1 MIAYKI
7 FNFFSIFFSQT
18 NSLKENWKKEKI
30 KTIQDVNLSR
40 NTDYNCNTFVAFRV
54 LVPPTTSIHTNSIK
68 VMTLLVVLTVSTR
81 LAAVFPNTDYH
92 RILKFKLYY
101 FHSTITNIEGYI
113 NINAILWFLTYSAKQ
128 NCVCICDIEVVV
140 IILMHYRLN
149 EMMGIVTACVQFVYI
164 HKDM

>member
-1 MIAYKI
+1 MLTIIAIPLSHLESWYPQPHPFI
-7 FNFFSIFFSQT
+7 QIPSRWWHCWLFLQFPQDLLQFSPYRLPSI
-18 NSLKENWKKEKI
+18 
-30 KTIQDVNLSR
+30 TIQI
-40 NTDYNCNTFVAFRV
+40 T
-54 LVPPTTSIHTNSIK
+54 
-68 VMTLLVVLTVSTR
+68 
-81 LAAVFPNTDYH
+81 
-92 RILKFKLYY
+92 ILKFKLYY